1 MCTAVK
7 FVPIAHQTLTT
18 QHRVEPQIIVTQ
30 ITLGKFTEPL
40 YQRFIDSWSLGDV
53 ANRLATAMDDPASP
67 ALANTIMLLKSEV
80 ATTRPRPLRRRADQL
95 HVS

>member
-18 QHRVEPQIIVTQ
+18 QHRVEPHINVTQ
-30 ITLGKFTEPL
+30 ITLGKSEPL
-40 YQRFIDSWSLGDV
+40 CERFIDSWSLGDI
-53 ANRLATAMDDPASP
+53 ANRLATAMDDSASP

-80 ATTRPRPLRRRADQL
+80 ATTRQRPLRRRADQQ